1 MAEPACRPHE
11 GGTSVHVVF
20 APRSAEVRP
29 FRGGAVRK
37 GSMASLATCAA
48 SPVIALI
55 GVGVRREQ
63 ATTGHHRERKEKE
76 KYDACHSIASPDT
89 LVHVSPFT
97 RFDFSPAHR
106 LHPFFQNFLR
116 GRTVHRRKDP
126 GPKPI
131 GCRVIE
137 FYFCRNE
144 FR

>member
-1 MAEPACRPHE
+1 
-11 GGTSVHVVF
+11 
-20 APRSAEVRP
+20 
-29 FRGGAVRK
+29 
-37 GSMASLATCAA
+37 MASLATCAA

-63 ATTGHHRERKEKE
+63 ATPGHHRERKEKE

-106 LHPFFQNFLR
+106 LHPFFQDFLR
-116 GRTVHRRKDP
+116 ERTVHRRKAL

-131 GCRVIE
+131 GCQVINSIFAGMNFDIE
-137 FYFCRNE
+137 ILIPLLFP
-144 FR
+144 